1 MTGGLPYF
9 KCYQGDFLSGILG
22 LEPDEIAVYTVVLM
36 MIYDRGGAVPDDR
49 KGLAWRC
56 RLSAKRLNT
65 ALDRLIELGK
75 LSLIEGRLSNER
87 AAEEIEKLREKSE
100 KNSQNISKR
109 WNRHGSG
116 ETEKPKEING
126 PPIRTNDG
134 GITDVI
140 PTRSQK
146 LEARSSIAN
155 GEPPTPP
162 PDDRPQAASPKRG
175 KPDLDGIEA
184 ALREAAGLQE
194 DPSPGLFNLAP
205 ILGLIDAG
213 YRLDEDI
220 VPAVRSVAASGRK
233 GRVWTYYVPAV
244 TEAAKART
252 QAGASP
258 APAPQKPA
266 ETPESTWRMKFN
278 AWRDHDYWP
287 AAWGPPPG
295 RYGCPMPQALIDLWT
310 QEKTA

>member
-1 MTGGLPYF
+1 MKWYPSDWRGEALVRACEPLARYVWMEM
-9 KCYQGDFLSGILG
+9 LG
-22 LEPDEIAVYTVVLM
+22 LMHEAEPYGHLVFAGRAMDYGT
-36 MIYDRGGAVPDDR
+36 
-49 KGLAWRC
+49 
-56 RLSAKRLNT
+56 LS
-65 ALDRLIELGK
+65 RLIGVDSGDVK
-75 LSLIEGRLSNER
+75 R
-87 AAEEIEKLREKSE
+87 AVK
-100 KNSQNISKR
+100 Q
-109 WNRHGSG
+109 
-116 ETEKPKEING
+116 
-126 PPIRTNDG
+126 
-134 GITDVI
+134 
-140 PTRSQK
+140 
-146 LEARSSIAN
+146 LEAVGVFSRTDKGVIYSRRMLRDKKKADLARENGGNGGNPSLQNQTLRQGRDNPPDNHTVKGWVKPQKPEANAQVERKKESSAVV
-155 GEPPTPP
+155 EPPTPP
-162 PDDRPQAASPKRG
+162 PEDRPKAASPKRG

-220 VPAVRSVAASGRK
+220 VPAVRSVAATGRK

-278 AWRDHDYWP
+278 AWRDHQYWP